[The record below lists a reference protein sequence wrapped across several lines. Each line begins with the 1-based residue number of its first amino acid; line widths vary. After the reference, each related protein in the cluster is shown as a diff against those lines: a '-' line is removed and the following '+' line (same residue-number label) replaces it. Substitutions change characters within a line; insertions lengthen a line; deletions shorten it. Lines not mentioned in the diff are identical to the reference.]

1 MNNLKQIS
9 TLVKQILIEDET
21 ARNSDMFLYLKVCEK
36 LNPSVLEKPFWLVI
50 SSLKTFKLPNFETV
64 RRTRQKLQ
72 ADFPELAS
80 AERIKEKRTEKEQ
93 EFRDFARG
101 DAV

>member
-1 MNNLKQIS
+1 MNKLNQTS
-9 TLVKQILIEDET
+9 ALVKQILTDDET

-36 LNPSVLEKPFWLVI
+36 LNPSALEKPFWLVL

-64 RRTRQKLQ
+64 RRSRQKLQ

-80 AERIKEKRTEKEQ
+80 SERIKEKRTEKEQ
-93 EFRDFARG
+93 EFREYARSEI
-101 DAV
+101 